1 MKLEFLRNTNSSAF
15 CCRRRSDPP
24 HSQPNGKPDSREP
37 GLNAMGC
44 AVSIP
49 PTIIK
54 CIDNG
59 SIIKVEGCTVDSGGN
74 FEGFGVATHTYTSG
88 KTIWRKG
95 VFKDSTLTGFG
106 EEQISEEIDGSC
118 IKKIKRGFFG
128 ERCFSGEVE
137 KYTDSELT
145 EKFEGKITETDN
157 SVIRKGNFKLCSK
170 KIEGTYFIFD
180 STYTDVKGQRR
191 TNFFDGFTRRGP
203 VYIIDSSGVLK
214 AMGDCDKKFNKKQE
228 RINRKTLKQAAPIN
242 GNSETDEETNQNIK
256 KLLDEETEAQNKLLA
271 EKINKIKRRQQSQA
285 AKNIIQVQK
294 NVDSRIQDEL
304 DEAKLEEK
312 QRLLEQ
318 REKERNQLT
327 QEVLKRLK
335 AQQISHIDQV
345 RLRNQSP
352 VVEQASQSSDAV
364 KLYTNVHE
372 FLEKPSVSSVA
383 KLANTGFE
391 KLSKAAKEPEGGDSR
406 LSGVDVKIMIE
417 LAQQLALF
425 KRDSNAEIPGNILN
439 FWRGISSDH
448 KHLFENVLMIAGIS
462 PEQKKVIE
470 DQLAD
475 KQSHTIESK
484 KCNTGVP
491 ISLYEILCA
500 EFSSSKLNP
509 GAEPFFPADSN
520 YNWDLKT
527 DDGFD

>member
-1 MKLEFLRNTNSSAF
+1 MTFEFLRNINSSAL
-15 CCRRRSDPP
+15 CCKRRSGPP

-74 FEGFGVATHTYTSG
+74 FEGFGVAIHTYTNG

-95 VFKDSTLTGFG
+95 FFKDSTLTGLG
-106 EEQISEEIDGSC
+106 EEQISEKIDG
-118 IKKIKRGFFG
+118 KNKLYKKRGFFG
-128 ERCFSGEVE
+128 ERCFIGEVE
-137 KYTDSELT
+137 KYTGLELN
-145 EKFEGKITETDN
+145 EKFEGEITETDN

-170 KIEGTYFIFD
+170 NEGTYFIFD
-180 STYTDVKGQRR
+180 STYTDVKGQKR

-271 EKINKIKRRQQSQA
+271 EKINKIKRRQQSQE
-285 AKNIIQVQK
+285 AKNIIRVQK
-294 NVDSRIQDEL
+294 NADSRIQDEL

-318 REKERNQLT
+318 REKDRNQLT

-335 AQQISHIDQV
+335 TQQISHIDQV
-345 RLRNQSP
+345 RLRHQSP

-383 KLANTGFE
+383 NLANTGFE

-448 KHLFENVLMIAGIS
+448 KHLFENVLTIAGIS
-462 PEQKKVIE
+462 SEQKKAIE

-500 EFSSSKLNP
+500 EFNSSELNP
-509 GAEPFFPADSN
+509 DAEPFFPAGCN
-520 YNWDLKT
+520 VYEITT
-527 DDGFD
+527 DDGF